1 MKILSFHS
9 DAMKRY
15 ALAAVTL
22 CYALSLA
29 VLPAHGHGLGLWNGV
44 TQETEAPTQ
53 PAPDFH
59 LDCFLCQVL
68 TTVALPVT
76 PPELSP
82 SFEFP
87 TVDAPQ
93 PVGEPAPAVK
103 LGVRARAPPAL

>member
-68 TTVALPVT
+68 TSVALPAT
-76 PPELSP
+76 PPELSS

-87 TVDAPQ
+87 TIDARHPMGDRAR
-93 PVGEPAPAVK
+93 PVK
-103 LGVRARAPPAL
+103 LGVRARAPPAP